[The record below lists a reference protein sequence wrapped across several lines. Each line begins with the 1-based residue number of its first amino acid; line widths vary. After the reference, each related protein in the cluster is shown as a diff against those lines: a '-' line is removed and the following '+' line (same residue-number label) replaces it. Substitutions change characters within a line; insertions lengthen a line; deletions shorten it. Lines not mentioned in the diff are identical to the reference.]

1 MSQADGPR
9 GKLILLVEDDEPMA
23 RLVAEALC
31 EEQGFQVLILPDAS
45 LALSLVEAI
54 PADLVL
60 LDLNLPGMD
69 GVQLQDLL
77 RRDPASSH
85 IPVLFVTANPEDG
98 RLRDQPLDHIL
109 AKPFD
114 LETLFQRVHELL
126 PGAV

>member
-1 MSQADGPR
+1 MSHADGPR

-85 IPVLFVTANPEDG
+85 IPILFVTANPEDR
-98 RLRDQPLDHIL
+98 RLRGQPLDHIL

-126 PGAV
+126 PGAA